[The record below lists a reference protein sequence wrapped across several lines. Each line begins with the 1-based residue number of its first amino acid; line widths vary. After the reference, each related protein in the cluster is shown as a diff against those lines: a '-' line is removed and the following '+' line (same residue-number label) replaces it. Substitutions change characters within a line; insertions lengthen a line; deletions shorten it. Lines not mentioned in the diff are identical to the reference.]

1 MNEFYIQ
8 VNKSVFSFKRF
19 QNENLKEKIMNY
31 ININLKFDKNKTLDA
46 KRNVIYLDYTEFY
59 ELIKVN
65 YGPATIKH
73 FFQDGFIPDVFICYL
88 DTNNQIIKISR
99 KEKYFTHTLNNPDV
113 KPYPNNVSISRK
125 EKSNLILENYM
136 LTFSGYLRPVEEF
149 QSKFV

>member
-1 MNEFYIQ
+1 MNEFYLQI
-8 VNKSVFSFKRF
+8 NKSVFSFKRF

-31 ININLKFDKNKTLDA
+31 ININLKFDRNKTLDA
-46 KRNVIYLDYTEFY
+46 KRNVIYLDYVEFY

-65 YGPATIKH
+65 YGPVTIKH

>member
-31 ININLKFDKNKTLDA
+31 ININLKFDRNKTFDA
-46 KRNVIYLDYTEFY
+46 KRNVIYLDYVEFY

-65 YGPATIKH
+65 YGPSTIKH
-73 FFQDGFIPDVFICYL
+73 FFLDGFIPDVFICYL
-88 DTNNQIIKISR
+88 DTNNQIIRISR

>member
-8 VNKSVFSFKRF
+8 VNKSVFSFNRF

-31 ININLKFDKNKTLDA
+31 ININLKFDRNKTLDA
-46 KRNVIYLDYTEFY
+46 KRNVIYLDYVEFY

-65 YGPATIKH
+65 YGPVTIKH

>member
-1 MNEFYIQ
+1 MNEFYLQI
-8 VNKSVFSFKRF
+8 NKSVFSFKRF

-31 ININLKFDKNKTLDA
+31 ININLKFDRNKTLDA

-65 YGPATIKH
+65 YGPATVKH
-73 FFQDGFIPDVFICYL
+73 FFMDGFIPDVFICYL

-113 KPYPNNVSISRK
+113 KLYPNNVSISRK

-136 LTFSGYLRPVEEF
+136 LTFSGYLRPAEEF